1 MSQKWISRE
10 SCFEDRHNLCTF
22 TLATDCHLGYSE
34 KDQVRG
40 NDSLSTFEEIL
51 QIAKDKK
58 VGTYNNCFPWLK
70 KIIWV
75 IGVLRRTDVSDWR
88 FDNLCRSHL
97 QSQVV
102 VLVSWKLFRWKWF
115 QLKIIWAHS
124 LSEIFWNLDAQR
136 FHLVQLGGIW
146 RVKIVFHLHN

>member
-58 VGTYNNCFPWLK
+58 VGTYNNCFPWLYIISDIYIVDMYSDPRRIILHGILER
-70 KIIWV
+70 KIWLLFVRTRAPI
-75 IGVLRRTDVSDWR
+75 VLSYHLITFNCTNNYKFVNIFKMIINFYNR
-88 FDNLCRSHL
+88 FLSL
-97 QSQVV
+97 VESQ
-102 VLVSWKLFRWKWF
+102 F
-115 QLKIIWAHS
+115 
-124 LSEIFWNLDAQR
+124 
-136 FHLVQLGGIW
+136 
-146 RVKIVFHLHN
+146 